1 MLGVRGEGQNCPWL
15 KNQYSWS
22 LLFSSSKIFTTSSL
36 PVKLSL
42 HSLGLYASSPFV
54 LNLTHECTCTHTCT
68 CRNQAIRE
76 VVHGGKMGTSLNI
89 ILTWSI
95 SAYHRGHHFIL
106 LYPAPPASQLFIW
119 TLTFFLYN
127 ICYSRL
133 PLIIFH
139 NSDLTWAQ
147 TFWWTLHN
155 VAWFSKFH

>member
-1 MLGVRGEGQNCPWL
+1 MAGAFPVYCRKFSSLLPSTSQVPNSTSLPISDNPKCLQTLPNMLGVRGEGQNCPWL

-76 VVHGGKMGTSLNI
+76 VVHGGKMGTSLNV
-89 ILTWSI
+89 ILT
-95 SAYHRGHHFIL
+95 
-106 LYPAPPASQLFIW
+106 
-119 TLTFFLYN
+119 
-127 ICYSRL
+127 
-133 PLIIFH
+133 
-139 NSDLTWAQ
+139 
-147 TFWWTLHN
+147 
-155 VAWFSKFH
+155 